1 MGGELQNTN
10 EIYNLHANVLYEST
24 VRIRDTNRPSE
35 YAIRT
40 EYARAG
46 SLGFPMSRFDNIY
59 DRAIGRFIR
68 EHALLLCSYSQ
79 SNITYTTH
87 DYTHTRPRIANPEH
101 PAILSLS
108 PIPFTSNTFLSPP
121 FYVL

>member
-1 MGGELQNTN
+1 MRTCYTNIDRPNTR
-10 EIYNLHANVLYEST
+10 HEST

-46 SLGFPMSRFDNIY
+46 SLGFPMSRFGNIY

-87 DYTHTRPRIANPEH
+87 DYTHTRSRIANTEY
-101 PAILSLS
+101 PAIADVARS
-108 PIPFTSNTFLSPP
+108 
-121 FYVL
+121 